1 MTPLEEL
8 KALAKPEKAAQMAK
22 YHKVE
27 REYLGVS
34 NPEIDVL
41 CKKWRADSDV
51 PTRIEIAATLWDSD
65 ILEARIAAAKLLTQ
79 ARIRPDDA
87 VWAEICRWVPQFDSW
102 AIADHACSA
111 GSKRLVANPRRLD
124 TVEEW
129 TRSENMWMRRA
140 ALVMTLPWTKQ
151 NHPSEADIAT
161 RHRVLGWAA
170 TYAEDHEWFIQK
182 AIGWWLR
189 SLSRHDPEM
198 VQTFMDEHGQQMK
211 PFAQREAV
219 RNMPSANTK

>member
-8 KALAKPEKAAQMAK
+8 RALEKPEKAAQMAK
-22 YHKVE
+22 YHKVD

-41 CKKWRADSDV
+41 CKKWRADSDL
-51 PTRIEIAATLWDSD
+51 PARIEIAATLWDSN

-79 ARIRPDDA
+79 ARIRPDEE
-87 VWAEICRWVPQFDSW
+87 VWDEICRWVPQFDSW

-111 GSKRLVANPRRLD
+111 GSKRLVADPKRLD
-124 TVEEW
+124 IVEKW
-129 TRSENMWMRRA
+129 TTDENMWVRRA

-151 NHPSEADIAT
+151 NHPREADLVI
-161 RHRVLGWAA
+161 RRRVLGWAA
-170 TYAEDHEWFIQK
+170 IYVDDHEWFIQK

-189 SLSRHDPEM
+189 SLSRHDPAP
-198 VQTFMDEHGQQMK
+198 VLAFIDEYGERMK
-211 PFAQREAV
+211 PFARREAI
-219 RNMPSANTK
+219 RNIA